1 MALSVESPV
10 GGFVLRVM
18 VPLGAGFFLSN
29 FYRSLNAVLSPYLI
43 ADLHLS
49 ARELGL
55 LTSVYFFTSA
65 IFQAPLGL
73 LMDRYGPRLVQG
85 TLMVLATLGILMFAL
100 SSNLWV
106 MIAGRAIMGI
116 GAAGA
121 LMTAFQAIV
130 LWSPPPRWPALN
142 GWIMAAGGLGSLVAT
157 APAELV
163 LHVTS
168 WHGLMLIA
176 AAASLATAIAIL
188 ILTPERAE
196 PGRSTVREQIA
207 GLLSIYRDRLFWRLA
222 PLAMTFT
229 GCNFAFVGLWAGPW
243 LKDVGGYGPDG
254 IAVSLLFVT
263 TLQTSAYVVSGK
275 IAAALAR
282 RGVRLT
288 QVIGGMMALSMLLQL
303 PLLLPSTG
311 GAWVVLFAIGAFSGA
326 TALAYPVL
334 NGHFP
339 PELSGRVSTALN
351 LFVFVGAFVLQYA
364 VGAII
369 DLFAPVAPGTYPA
382 IAYEVAFG
390 VMILVEFL
398 SWLRLLVPARQAPAP
413 EA

>member
-1 MALSVESPV
+1 MTSTESIA
-10 GGFVLRVM
+10 GSLVLRVM

-29 FYRSLNAVLSPYLI
+29 FYRSLNAILSPYLI

-130 LWSPPPRWPALN
+130 LWSPPTRWPALN

-163 LHVTS
+163 LHVMS
-168 WHGLMLIA
+168 WHGLMVIA
-176 AAASLATAIAIL
+176 AAASLVTAIAIFV
-188 ILTPERAE
+188 LTPERAE
-196 PGRSTVREQIA
+196 PGRSSVAEQIA

-222 PLAMTFT
+222 PVAMTFT
-229 GCNFAFVGLWAGPW
+229 GCNFAFAGLWAGPW

-254 IAVSLLFVT
+254 IAVSLLFLT
-263 TLQTSAYVVSGK
+263 TLQTIAYVVSGK

-282 RGVRLT
+282 RG
-288 QVIGGMMALSMLLQL
+288 
-303 PLLLPSTG
+303 
-311 GAWVVLFAIGAFSGA
+311 
-326 TALAYPVL
+326 
-334 NGHFP
+334 
-339 PELSGRVSTALN
+339 
-351 LFVFVGAFVLQYA
+351 
-364 VGAII
+364 
-369 DLFAPVAPGTYPA
+369 
-382 IAYEVAFG
+382 
-390 VMILVEFL
+390 
-398 SWLRLLVPARQAPAP
+398 
-413 EA
+413 